1 MGHRYIVAAVPL
13 PWKRYPGYQRRC
25 TPIVPLKLYR
35 VMITIIIKAYIY
47 TTSSQKYIRISTM
60 YRGWCQWV
68 EAGHICCNHAF
79 VARDQSVM
87 LPTSCALEISNK
99 RHTRADTKMS
109 IKIIYTLY
117 YMHRTKENLGHLTSS
132 IWISIQGRALSTK
145 HQIQCDNRWC
155 SKLSR
160 VSHLFYWS
168 PPYLRMHYYSSAI
181 PMSWKR

>member
-1 MGHRYIVAAVPL
+1 MY
-13 PWKRYPGYQRRC
+13 
-25 TPIVPLKLYR
+25 
-35 VMITIIIKAYIY
+35 TID
-47 TTSSQKYIRISTM
+47 SQKYIRISTM
-60 YRGWCQWV
+60 YRVWWRWV
-68 EAGHICCNHAF
+68 EAGHICCNRTF

-99 RHTRADTKMS
+99 RHIRADTNMS
-109 IKIIYTLY
+109 IKLFPRYIICI
-117 YMHRTKENLGHLTSS
+117 RKENLGHLTTS
-132 IWISIQGRALSTK
+132 IWISVQGRALSTK

-181 PMSWKR
+181 PMSWKREAWSIWRFPLTFISMVWWVRI